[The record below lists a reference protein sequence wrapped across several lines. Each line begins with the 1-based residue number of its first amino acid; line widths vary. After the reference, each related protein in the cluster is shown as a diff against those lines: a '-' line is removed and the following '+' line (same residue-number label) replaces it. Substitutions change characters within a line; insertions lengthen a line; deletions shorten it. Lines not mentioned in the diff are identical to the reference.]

1 MDPWYR
7 SFLGC
12 QGKSAKENGKSAK
25 ENGKSAKENGKS
37 AKENLPRK
45 ICQGKSA
52 KEKRDIFVNYLLSKS
67 HNLVTFSCRTCLLY
81 ATSARH
87 SSSPYHRDHISLA
100 YDSSCSRT

>member
-1 MDPWYR
+1 
-7 SFLGC
+7 
-12 QGKSAKENGKSAK
+12 
-25 ENGKSAKENGKS
+25 
-37 AKENLPRK
+37 
-45 ICQGKSA
+45 
-52 KEKRDIFVNYLLSKS
+52 LLSKS